1 MTTVATGVY
10 DHPSTRPASGLNSYA
25 YTAVMFDVPIQNKEA
40 QAGLLL
46 RWGR

>member
-1 MTTVATGVY
+1 
-10 DHPSTRPASGLNSYA
+10 
-25 YTAVMFDVPIQNKEA
+25 MFDVPIQNKEA